1 MDGTYVLECF
11 SQGSLYDL
19 FSTFRDEEWYENQL
33 HKLLENLTISC
44 MFQKWMYDEATVF
57 LIEDSTENLDDKLVK
72 LEFSEPGGELSK
84 ELAKKKKK
92 KKKKLPY
99 RW

>member
-1 MDGTYVLECF
+1 MF

-44 MFQKWMYDEATVF
+44 MFQKWMYGEATVF
-57 LIEDSTENLDDKLVK
+57 LIEDSTENLDDKI
-72 LEFSEPGGELSK
+72 SE
-84 ELAKKKKK
+84 A
-92 KKKKLPY
+92 
-99 RW
+99 RIC

>member
-1 MDGTYVLECF
+1 
-11 SQGSLYDL
+11 
-19 FSTFRDEEWYENQL
+19 
-33 HKLLENLTISC
+33 
-44 MFQKWMYDEATVF
+44 MYDEATVF

-92 KKKKLPY
+92 KKNCLTVGEFHKRRVKTQLF
-99 RW
+99 

>member
-1 MDGTYVLECF
+1 
-11 SQGSLYDL
+11 
-19 FSTFRDEEWYENQL
+19 
-33 HKLLENLTISC
+33 
-44 MFQKWMYDEATVF
+44 MYDEATVF

-92 KKKKLPY
+92 KKKLPY
-99 RW
+99 RWWIS